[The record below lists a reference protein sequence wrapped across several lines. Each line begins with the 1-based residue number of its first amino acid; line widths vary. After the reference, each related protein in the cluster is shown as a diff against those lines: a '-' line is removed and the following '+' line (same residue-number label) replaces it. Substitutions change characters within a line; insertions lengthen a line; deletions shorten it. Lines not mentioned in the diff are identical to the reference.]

1 MVMFGEHEVED
12 ESVEELP
19 SGAAADDEL
28 DLQDNDSNDINLGF
42 YGRAG
47 IDFEIQDNQH
57 MGIGVR
63 YMSTELDFDKTIGK
77 VDIEGPQYVLTY
89 TARF

>member
-1 MVMFGEHEVED
+1 M
-12 ESVEELP
+12 EEIP
-19 SGAAADDEL
+19 DGAPVDDEL

-47 IDFEIQDNQH
+47 VDFEIQDGQH
-57 MGIGVR
+57 MGFGIR

-89 TARF
+89 SARF